1 MVVHEHVGMEG
12 DLVAVRNICQ
22 LRQIPMTVSII
33 EKDGGAVVAA
43 LNQMVRMTGHHQANL
58 SGHGQK

>member
-1 MVVHEHVGMEG
+1 MEG

-43 LNQMVRMTGHHQANL
+43 LNQMVRMTGHHQASL